1 MKNEIMVFEKE
12 GFGRISVVIHDG
24 SEWFVASEV
33 ASALQYS
40 ATGAMTK
47 LVDAEDKTIRNIQNG
62 TTYINQ
68 ALINESG
75 LYSAIFSST
84 LPKAK
89 EFKRWVT
96 SEVLPSIRKTGS
108 YSLADRIKEKI
119 PAMEFDTVALEMA
132 IRILK
137 PSENSKLIMVGK
149 LYDKHG
155 ADKKLLPSYTENVRA
170 IFSATKLLEDIG
182 NPFTVRTFNKKMIE
196 GKYLEKK
203 TRKSSKDSSKT
214 KEFLSLTEKG
224 LFYGQN
230 DVSPVNPLE
239 TQPHYYENTFKEL
252 VEALSI

>member
-1 MKNEIMVFEKE
+1 MAESTVKE
-12 GFGRISVVIHDG
+12 HIAAMSDKQVIKLTNSKDG
-24 SEWFVASEV
+24 LTDFRKIHN
-33 ASALQYS
+33 
-40 ATGAMTK
+40 TGENFLTESGVYK
-47 LVDAEDKTIRNIQNG
+47 LVFKSRKPEAEKFTDWITD
-62 TTYINQ
+62 
-68 ALINESG
+68 
-75 LYSAIFSST
+75 
-84 LPKAK
+84 
-89 EFKRWVT
+89 
-96 SEVLPSIRKTGS
+96 EVLPSIRKTGG

-119 PAMEFDTVALEMA
+119 LAMEFDTVALEMA

-252 VEALSI
+252 VDKLSDI